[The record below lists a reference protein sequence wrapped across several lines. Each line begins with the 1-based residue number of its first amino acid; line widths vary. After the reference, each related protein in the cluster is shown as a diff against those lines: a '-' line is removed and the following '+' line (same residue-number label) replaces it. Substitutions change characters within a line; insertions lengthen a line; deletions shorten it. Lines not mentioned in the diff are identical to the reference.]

1 MLFIKMSALQGR
13 EYRKND
19 ASIKVDYNTSDP
31 VVRWDS
37 YENFNLHHQD
47 SMESKKCPH
56 TQRCKKNN
64 ASQYTVRSNI
74 KSHSLPHFYQISLI
88 QGALWMAAFTP
99 K

>member
-1 MLFIKMSALQGR
+1 MNIINCLSVTVSFDVFCAHTISLFTFSYAPCKMSAFKGR

-47 SMESKKCPH
+47 SMESKNCTH
-56 TQRCKKNN
+56 ML
-64 ASQYTVRSNI
+64 V
-74 KSHSLPHFYQISLI
+74 
-88 QGALWMAAFTP
+88 
-99 K
+99 